1 MSGALAGLSFR
12 DLEYVAAVAQHL
24 HFGRAAKAC
33 GVSQPAL
40 SAQVLKLERYL
51 GFALF
56 ERMSTGTRLTDDG
69 VEFARRAVDLVA
81 AARDLL
87 AMPCANGSAGTCRL
101 GAIPTLGPFLFAH
114 AIRPIRVAFPG
125 LRLLFTEART
135 VELICMLREGA
146 LDAILV
152 CTPPIEAGFE
162 QHELFTE
169 PLLLMHQSEMPPTW
183 PPVRGLLLTLDDEH
197 CLRSQVLLACG
208 ITPGRLDRHA
218 TGLHLLH
225 QMVAAGEGVSLV
237 PALAAARLGD
247 AGGMVAFSPP
257 GLEPIARDVLLL
269 ARRSHP
275 RRSLIAELADVFRK
289 LNLPLQRNPTWPRN
303 FEKGDGLCQGGA

>member
-12 DLEYVAAVAQHL
+12 DLEYVAAVAHHL
-24 HFGRAAKAC
+24 HFGRAAEAC

-56 ERMSTGTRLTDDG
+56 ERMSTGTRLTEDG
-69 VEFARRAVDLVA
+69 VEFARRAAELVT

-87 AMPCANGSAGTCRL
+87 SMSCTSGSAGACRL

-114 AIRPIRVAFPG
+114 AIGPIRSAFPG
-125 LRLLFTEART
+125 LRLLFTEAHT
-135 VELICMLREGA
+135 VELIRQLREGA

-152 CTPPIEAGFE
+152 CTPPIEPAFE
-162 QHELFTE
+162 QHDLFTE
-169 PLLLMHQSEMPPTW
+169 PLLLMHPAEMAPTW
-183 PPVRGLLLTLDDEH
+183 PPPPGLLLTLDDGH
-197 CLRSQVLLACG
+197 CLRNHVLVACG
-208 ITPGRLDRHA
+208 IASGRLDRHA
-218 TGLHLLH
+218 AGLNLLH

-269 ARRSHP
+269 GRRSHP
-275 RRSLIAELADVFRK
+275 RRGLIAELADVFRA
-289 LNLPLQRNPTWPRN
+289 LDLPLQGHQLRRTAADQ
-303 FEKGDGLCQGGA
+303 FAM